1 MKKAIRKRVSEDVFF
16 IAASIL
22 EEIVLEDV
30 REMARRIILD
40 EKVIREEYI
49 RHNVELADKT
59 NKPAKK
65 ELQVKRKRT
74 EEIFRLIKVVYED
87 RVKGK
92 IPEDIC
98 LGFIQK
104 YLEEWQKLDTEI
116 EDLEAKLTETTNI
129 IQSTGDFMETV
140 SMYKD

>member
-1 MKKAIRKRVSEDVFF
+1 MKKAIRKRVSEDAFF

-104 YLEEWQKLDTEI
+104 YLEE
-116 EDLEAKLTETTNI
+116 
-129 IQSTGDFMETV
+129 
-140 SMYKD
+140 